1 MLSIRFAKLEDA
13 TLLTNLI
20 REFAEYDRLGNE
32 AMVVEEDVL
41 RDGFGPRPRFRA
53 LIAEWDGYPAGYAC
67 FFQIYSTFQGRAGLF
82 MDDLFVRP
90 QFRKKGI
97 GKGLLAHVAKVA
109 LEEHYFCV
117 RWELPAW
124 NTPAID
130 FFGALDAAFLD
141 DWKAGML
148 IGDALEAVA
157 AVAKESR

>member
-1 MLSIRFAKLEDA
+1 MLSIRSAKLEDA
-13 TLLTNLI
+13 TLLTSFI

-32 AMVVEEDVL
+32 AMVSEEDIV
-41 RDGFGPRPRFRA
+41 RDAFGPKPKFRA

-67 FFQIYSTFQGRAGLF
+67 FFEIYSTFQGRSGLF

-97 GKGLLAHVAKVA
+97 GKALLAQVAKTA
-109 LEEHYFCV
+109 MEENYFCV
-117 RWELPAW
+117 RWELLDW

-130 FFGALDAAFLD
+130 FFGGLDAVFLD

-148 IGDALEAVA
+148 IGDALEAI
-157 AVAKESR
+157 AKQTS